1 MKEEIE
7 NVRKMQRGR
16 EKAIEEDSIT
26 EKGKWAVIKKED
38 SEGQMKQLLV
48 LSPVD
53 REKVHS
59 FFPNGHKTLKPQH
72 VNCGLA
78 CLIGFN
84 IFIAFFNHIY

>member
-1 MKEEIE
+1 MKEAIE

-26 EKGKWAVIKKED
+26 EKGKWAVTKKED

-48 LSPVD
+48 LSPAD

-59 FFPNGHKTLKPQH
+59 FSPDGCKTLKPQH
-72 VNCGLA
+72 VHNGRA
-78 CLIGFN
+78 C
-84 IFIAFFNHIY
+84 FFRI